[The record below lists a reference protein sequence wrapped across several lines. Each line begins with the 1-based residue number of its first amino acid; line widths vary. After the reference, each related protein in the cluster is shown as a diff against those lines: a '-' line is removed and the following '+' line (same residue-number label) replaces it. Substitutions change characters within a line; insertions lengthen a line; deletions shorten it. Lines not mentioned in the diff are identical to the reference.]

1 MPAEF
6 YKTNQTDLL
15 EAAKVAT
22 KSFGWRDDAIAYGM
36 RYGADQP
43 PVAVIVFQAFE
54 GPGAEMHFGMMNGH
68 QMGPELVEAA
78 FLLAFHPRAFG
89 LKTLYAPIS
98 IKNVA
103 AQVAA
108 LKVGFQVD
116 YRKPSIVPG
125 GDDVIVFSLRRW
137 EASGST
143 ASYETQSAEAGD

>member
-1 MPAEF
+1 MSAKF
-6 YKTNQTDLL
+6 YKTNQLELL

-22 KSFGWRDDAIAYGM
+22 KSTGWRNDAVAWGM
-36 RYGADQP
+36 RYGDDQP

-54 GPGAEMHFGMMNGH
+54 GVAAEMHFGMMNGH

-78 FLLAFHPRAFG
+78 FLLAFHPRSFG
-89 LKTLYAPIS
+89 LKTLYAPVS
-98 IKNVA
+98 IKNVP

-137 EASGST
+137 EAPGST
-143 ASYETQSAEAGD
+143 AEYDTPDAEQGD

>member
-1 MPAEF
+1 MSAEF
-6 YKTNQTDLL
+6 YRTNQPQLL
-15 EAAKVAT
+15 EQAKVAT
-22 KSFGWRDDAIAYGM
+22 ISQGWRNDAIAYGM
-36 RYGADQP
+36 RHGPDQP
-43 PVAVIVFQAFE
+43 PAAIIVFQAFE
-54 GPGAEMHFGMMNGH
+54 GAAAEMHFGMMNGH

-98 IKNVA
+98 IKNVP

-116 YRKPSIVPG
+116 YRKPSITPG

-137 EASGST
+137 EAPGST
-143 ASYETQSAEAGD
+143 AKYDTPDADQGD